1 VHRSA
6 SLRAAPHPG
15 KAGEDAMAFV
25 GINYLAV
32 LVAAVAA
39 WVLGAAWYMGLSQPW
54 LAAQGKTKADM
65 KPPASKAAAVG
76 PFVLVFVAELI
87 MAWMLAGILGHLGT
101 LNVKDGVISG
111 AACWF
116 GFVLTTIATNYA
128 FQSRKVM
135 LTVIDAGYWLLVL
148 VVMGAIIGAFGV
160 R

>member
-1 VHRSA
+1 
-6 SLRAAPHPG
+6 
-15 KAGEDAMAFV
+15 MTFV

-39 WVLGAAWYMGLSQPW
+39 WVLGAVWYTTLSQPW

-65 KPPASKAAAVG
+65 KPPASKAAAFG

-116 GFVLTTIATNYA
+116 GFVLTTIGTNYV
-128 FQSRKVM
+128 FQMRKGM
-135 LTVIDAGYWLLVL
+135 LIVIDAGYWLVVL
-148 VVMGAIIGAFGV
+148 VIIGAILGAFGA

>member
-1 VHRSA
+1 
-6 SLRAAPHPG
+6 
-15 KAGEDAMAFV
+15 MAFV

-32 LVAAVAA
+32 LVAAIAA
-39 WVLGAAWYMGLSQPW
+39 WVLGAVWYMALSQPW

-65 KPPASKAAAVG
+65 KPPTSKAAAVG

-87 MAWMLAGILGHLGT
+87 MAWMLAGILGHLAGIT
-101 LNVKDGVISG
+101 VKNGVISG

-128 FQSRKVM
+128 FHGRKVM
-135 LTVIDAGYWLLVL
+135 LTVIDAGHWLAVL

>member
-1 VHRSA
+1 
-6 SLRAAPHPG
+6 
-15 KAGEDAMAFV
+15 MAFV

-32 LVAAVAA
+32 LVAAVVA
-39 WVLGAAWYMGLSQPW
+39 WVLGAVWYMALSAPW

-65 KPPASKAAAVG
+65 PPPSGANAYL
-76 PFVLVFVAELI
+76 PFLLVFVAELI

-116 GFVLTTIATNYA
+116 GFVLTTIVTNYT

-135 LTVIDAGYWLLVL
+135 LAVIDTGYWLAVLVL
-148 VVMGAIIGAFGV
+148 MGAIIGAFGV